1 MVGVHHNSQN
11 SAPQIQRF
19 TKFVVRYV
27 VSVLP
32 FSVVPTL
39 LSAVMMTK
47 AVSISE
53 NHGTALE
60 GDLRLF
66 APGVDFGDHA
76 WVSKAKADMFAAR
89 APS

>member
-19 TKFVVRYV
+19 TKFVVCYV

-32 FSVVPTL
+32 FSVVPML

-76 WVSKAKADMFAAR
+76 
-89 APS
+89 